1 MAEAVRHDKTA
12 RQLRLLSDALDSGR
26 LGPVRRLINTL
37 APAEIGNLL
46 ESLPPAKRVVVW
58 GLVDPEDD
66 GEVLVHVGDEVR
78 ESLLADMDA
87 DEIIA
92 AVEDLDIDDLAD
104 LVEDLPDTVIDE
116 VLKSMDRENRERL
129 EQVLSYPEDTA
140 GRLMNPDVVTVRADV
155 NVDVVLR
162 YLRLRGELPDHT
174 DHLFVVSRRHQYLG
188 RLSLASLV
196 THEDSTPINR
206 LIDDEQPAIDV
217 EESAEE
223 VARQFSDHDWVSAP
237 VVDDNNILLGRITI
251 DDVVDIIREQ
261 AEHQALGAA
270 GLDEDEDLFSPVKR
284 AVRGRVVWLGINLCT
299 AFLAATVIGQYELTL
314 QKIVALAVLM
324 PIVAGIGGNAAVQV
338 LTLMVR
344 GLALGQVGPSNA
356 KILLWKEIRV
366 ALINGI
372 LIGGI
377 VGVIAY
383 FWFRS
388 PLLSLVITMALIINF
403 CAAATAGVLLPLLLK
418 RMNIDPAVAGT
429 VVVTAVTDV
438 MGFFSFLGLATLI
451 LMHLG
456 RCYATPG
463 QGGRLERRARLWLH
477 RTAANLG
484 GRWQDLLPHPRL
496 PAARPATGARRTGQV
511 HCPPPGRRALARHTG
526 DAGCTAITELKTPCT
541 KTSKAS
547 QSLHRSQRSDAY
559 GAGAGLRRA
568 AGTGDSTRAT
578 PV

>member
-1 MAEAVRHDKTA
+1 MAEVVRHDKTA

-46 ESLPPAKRVVVW
+46 ESLPPAKRVIVW
-58 GLVDPEDD
+58 GLVDAEDD

-78 ESLLADMDA
+78 ESLLAEMDA

-129 EQVLSYPEDTA
+129 EQVLSFPEDTA

-174 DHLFVVSRRHQYLG
+174 DHLFVVSRRRQYLG

-206 LIDDEQPAIDV
+206 LIDDEQAAIDV
-217 EESAEE
+217 EETAEE

-237 VVDDNNILLGRITI
+237 VVDESNILLGRITI

-270 GLDEDEDLFSPVKR
+270 GLDEDEDLFSPIRR

-299 AFLAATVIGQYELTL
+299 AFLAAAVIGQFEATL
-314 QKIVALAVLM
+314 HQIVALAVLM

-344 GLALGQVGPSNA
+344 GLALGQVGASNGR
-356 KILLWKEIRV
+356 ILLWKELRV
-366 ALINGI
+366 AMINGL
-372 LIGGI
+372 LIGGT
-377 VGVIAY
+377 VGLVAF
-383 FWFRS
+383 FWFHDW
-388 PLLSLVITMALIINF
+388 LMSLVIACALLINF
-403 CAAATAGVLLPLLLK
+403 CAAATAGVLLPLLLQ
-418 RMNIDPAVAGT
+418 RMRIDPAVAGT
-429 VVVTAVTDV
+429 VVVTAVTDI
-438 MGFFSFLGLATLI
+438 MGFFCFLGLATLI
-451 LMHLG
+451 LI
-456 RCYATPG
+456 R
-463 QGGRLERRARLWLH
+463 
-477 RTAANLG
+477 
-484 GRWQDLLPHPRL
+484 
-496 PAARPATGARRTGQV
+496 
-511 HCPPPGRRALARHTG
+511 
-526 DAGCTAITELKTPCT
+526 
-541 KTSKAS
+541 
-547 QSLHRSQRSDAY
+547 
-559 GAGAGLRRA
+559 
-568 AGTGDSTRAT
+568 
-578 PV
+578 

>member
-26 LGPVRRLINTL
+26 LGPVRRLVNTL

-46 ESLPPAKRVVVW
+46 ESLPPGKREIVW

-78 ESLLADMDA
+78 ESLLADMDP

-129 EQVLSYPEDTA
+129 EQVLSYPEDSA

-188 RLSLASLV
+188 RLSLAALV
-196 THEDSTPINR
+196 THEDNTPINR

-217 EESAEE
+217 GESADE

-251 DDVVDIIREQ
+251 DDVVDIIRSQ

-270 GLDEDEDLFSPVKR
+270 GLDEEEDLFSPIKR

-299 AFLAATVIGQYELTL
+299 AFLAASVIGQFELTL
-314 QKIVALAVLM
+314 QKVVALAVLM
-324 PIVAGIGGNAAVQV
+324 PIVAGVGGNAAVQV

-344 GLALGQVGPSNA
+344 GIALGQVGPSNA
-356 KILLWKEIRV
+356 KILLWKELRV
-366 ALINGI
+366 AMINGT
-372 LIGGI
+372 LIGLL
-377 VGVIAY
+377 VGLIA
-383 FWFRS
+383 FAWFHS
-388 PLLSLVITMALIINF
+388 WLLSIVITLALMINF
-403 CAAATAGVLLPLLLK
+403 CAAALAGVLLPLMLK

-451 LMHLG
+451 L
-456 RCYATPG
+456 
-463 QGGRLERRARLWLH
+463 LH
-477 RTAANLG
+477 
-484 GRWQDLLPHPRL
+484 
-496 PAARPATGARRTGQV
+496 
-511 HCPPPGRRALARHTG
+511 
-526 DAGCTAITELKTPCT
+526 
-541 KTSKAS
+541 
-547 QSLHRSQRSDAY
+547 
-559 GAGAGLRRA
+559 
-568 AGTGDSTRAT
+568 
-578 PV
+578 

>member
-46 ESLPPAKRVVVW
+46 ESLPPGKREVVW
-58 GLVDPEDD
+58 GLVDAEDD

-78 ESLLADMDA
+78 ESLLADMDP

-196 THEDSTPINR
+196 THDDSTPINR
-206 LIDDEQPAIDV
+206 LIDDEQPAIAV
-217 EESAEE
+217 EDSADA
-223 VARQFSDHDWVSAP
+223 VARQFTDHDWISAP

-270 GLDEDEDLFSPVKR
+270 GLDEDEDLFSPVAR
-284 AVRGRVVWLGINLCT
+284 AFRRRLTWLGINLGT
-299 AFLAATVIGQYELTL
+299 AFLASSVVGRFEGTIE
-314 QKIVALAVLM
+314 KIVALAVLM
-324 PIVAGIGGNAAVQV
+324 PIVAGMGGNAGTQV
-338 LTLMVR
+338 LALMVR
-344 GLALGQVGPSNA
+344 GLALGQVGASNVRV
-356 KILLWKEIRV
+356 LLWKELRV
-366 ALINGI
+366 ALMNG
-372 LIGGI
+372 LSLGL
-377 VGVIAY
+377 VLGVIV
-383 FWFRS
+383 FLWFQDL
-388 PLLSLVITMALIINF
+388 PLSLVIGSALTINLLS
-403 CAAATAGVLLPLLLK
+403 AATAGVLVPLTLK
-418 RMNIDPAVAGT
+418 RLGFDPALAGGVILT
-429 VVVTAVTDV
+429 TVTDV
-438 MGFFSFLGLATLI
+438 MGFLSFLGLATAVL
-451 LMHLG
+451 
-456 RCYATPG
+456 
-463 QGGRLERRARLWLH
+463 LH
-477 RTAANLG
+477 
-484 GRWQDLLPHPRL
+484 
-496 PAARPATGARRTGQV
+496 
-511 HCPPPGRRALARHTG
+511 
-526 DAGCTAITELKTPCT
+526 
-541 KTSKAS
+541 
-547 QSLHRSQRSDAY
+547 
-559 GAGAGLRRA
+559 
-568 AGTGDSTRAT
+568 
-578 PV
+578 

>member
-26 LGPVRRLINTL
+26 LGPVRRLVNTL

-46 ESLPPAKRVVVW
+46 ESLPPGKREIVW

-78 ESLLADMDA
+78 ESLLADMDP

-129 EQVLSYPEDTA
+129 EQVLSYPEDSA

-188 RLSLASLV
+188 RLSLAALV
-196 THEDSTPINR
+196 THEDNTPINR

-217 EESAEE
+217 GESADE

-251 DDVVDIIREQ
+251 DDVVDIIRSQ

-270 GLDEDEDLFSPVKR
+270 GLDEEEDLFSPIKR

-299 AFLAATVIGQYELTL
+299 AFLAATVIGQFELTL
-314 QKIVALAVLM
+314 QKVVALAVLM
-324 PIVAGIGGNAAVQV
+324 PIVAGVGGNAAVQV

-344 GLALGQVGPSNA
+344 GIALGQVGPSNA
-356 KILLWKEIRV
+356 KILLWKELRV
-366 ALINGI
+366 AMINGT
-372 LIGGI
+372 LIGLL
-377 VGVIAY
+377 VGLIA
-383 FWFRS
+383 FVWFHS
-388 PLLSLVITMALIINF
+388 WLLSLVITLALMINF
-403 CAAATAGVLLPLLLK
+403 CAAALAGVLLPLMLK
-418 RMNIDPAVAGT
+418 RMNVDPAVAGT

-438 MGFFSFLGLATLI
+438 MGFFSFLGLATVI
-451 LMHLG
+451 L
-456 RCYATPG
+456 
-463 QGGRLERRARLWLH
+463 LH
-477 RTAANLG
+477 
-484 GRWQDLLPHPRL
+484 
-496 PAARPATGARRTGQV
+496 
-511 HCPPPGRRALARHTG
+511 
-526 DAGCTAITELKTPCT
+526 
-541 KTSKAS
+541 
-547 QSLHRSQRSDAY
+547 
-559 GAGAGLRRA
+559 
-568 AGTGDSTRAT
+568 
-578 PV
+578 

>member
-1 MAEAVRHDKTA
+1 MVETIRHDKTA

-26 LGPVRRLINTL
+26 LGPVRRLVNTL
-37 APAEIGNLL
+37 SPAEIGNLL
-46 ESLPPAKRVVVW
+46 ESLPPGKREVVW

-78 ESLLADMDA
+78 ESLLADMDT
-87 DEIIA
+87 DEIVA

-129 EQVLSYPEDTA
+129 EQVLSYAEDTA

-174 DHLFVVSRRHQYLG
+174 DHLYVVSRRHQYLG
-188 RLSLASLV
+188 RVPLAALV
-196 THEDSTPINR
+196 THEDTTPINR

-217 EESAEE
+217 GESAQE

-284 AVRGRVVWLGINLCT
+284 AVRGRVVWLGINLFT
-299 AFLAATVIGQYELTL
+299 AFMAASVIGQFEATL
-314 QKIVALAVLM
+314 EKIVALAVLM

-344 GLALGQVGPSNA
+344 GLALGQVGSSNA
-356 KILLWKEIRV
+356 RILLWKEIRV
-366 ALINGI
+366 ALINGL

-377 VGVIAY
+377 VGVIA
-383 FWFRS
+383 FAWFRS
-388 PLLSLVITMALIINF
+388 PLLSLVITLALIINF

-438 MGFFSFLGLATLI
+438 MGFFCFLGLATLI
-451 LMHLG
+451 L
-456 RCYATPG
+456 
-463 QGGRLERRARLWLH
+463 LH
-477 RTAANLG
+477 
-484 GRWQDLLPHPRL
+484 
-496 PAARPATGARRTGQV
+496 
-511 HCPPPGRRALARHTG
+511 
-526 DAGCTAITELKTPCT
+526 
-541 KTSKAS
+541 
-547 QSLHRSQRSDAY
+547 
-559 GAGAGLRRA
+559 
-568 AGTGDSTRAT
+568 
-578 PV
+578 

>member
-26 LGPVRRLINTL
+26 LGPVRRLVNTL

-46 ESLPPAKRVVVW
+46 ESLPPGKREVVW

-66 GEVLVHVGDEVR
+66 GEVLVHVGEEVR
-78 ESLLADMDA
+78 ESLLADMDP

-129 EQVLSYPEDTA
+129 EQVLSYPEDSA

-196 THEDSTPINR
+196 THEDNTPINR

-217 EESAEE
+217 GESADE

-251 DDVVDIIREQ
+251 DDVVDIIRSQ

-270 GLDEDEDLFSPVKR
+270 GLDEEEDLFSPIRR

-299 AFLAATVIGQYELTL
+299 AFLAASVIGQFEMTL
-314 QKIVALAVLM
+314 QKVVALAVLM
-324 PIVAGIGGNAAVQV
+324 PIVAGVGGNAAVQV

-344 GLALGQVGPSNA
+344 GIALGQVGQSNA
-356 KILLWKEIRV
+356 RILLWKESRV
-366 ALINGI
+366 ALINGT
-372 LIGGI
+372 LIGTVVGI
-377 VGVIAY
+377 IA
-383 FWFRS
+383 FLWFHS
-388 PLLSLVITMALIINF
+388 FLLSLVITLALIINF
-403 CAAATAGVLLPLLLK
+403 CAAALAGVLLPLLLK
-418 RMNIDPAVAGT
+418 RMNVDPAVAGT

-451 LMHLG
+451 L
-456 RCYATPG
+456 
-463 QGGRLERRARLWLH
+463 LH
-477 RTAANLG
+477 
-484 GRWQDLLPHPRL
+484 
-496 PAARPATGARRTGQV
+496 
-511 HCPPPGRRALARHTG
+511 
-526 DAGCTAITELKTPCT
+526 
-541 KTSKAS
+541 
-547 QSLHRSQRSDAY
+547 
-559 GAGAGLRRA
+559 
-568 AGTGDSTRAT
+568 
-578 PV
+578 

>member
-26 LGPVRRLINTL
+26 LGPVRRLVNTL

-46 ESLPPAKRVVVW
+46 ESLPPGKREVVW

-66 GEVLVHVGDEVR
+66 GEVLVHVGEEVR
-78 ESLLADMDA
+78 ESLLADMDP

-129 EQVLSYPEDTA
+129 EQVLSYPEDSA

-188 RLSLASLV
+188 RLSLAALV
-196 THEDSTPINR
+196 THEDNTPINR

-217 EESAEE
+217 GESADE

-251 DDVVDIIREQ
+251 DDVVDIIRSQ

-270 GLDEDEDLFSPVKR
+270 GLDEEEDLFSPIKR

-299 AFLAATVIGQYELTL
+299 AFLAATVIGQFELTL
-314 QKIVALAVLM
+314 QKVVALAVLM
-324 PIVAGIGGNAAVQV
+324 PIVAGVGGNAAVQV

-344 GLALGQVGPSNA
+344 GIALGQVGQSNA
-356 KILLWKEIRV
+356 RILLWKESRV
-366 ALINGI
+366 ALINGT
-372 LIGGI
+372 LIGTV

-383 FWFRS
+383 IWFHS
-388 PLLSLVITMALIINF
+388 FLLSLVITMALIINF
-403 CAAATAGVLLPLLLK
+403 CAAALAGVLLPLLLK
-418 RMNIDPAVAGT
+418 RMNVDPAVAGT

-451 LMHLG
+451 L
-456 RCYATPG
+456 
-463 QGGRLERRARLWLH
+463 LH
-477 RTAANLG
+477 
-484 GRWQDLLPHPRL
+484 
-496 PAARPATGARRTGQV
+496 
-511 HCPPPGRRALARHTG
+511 
-526 DAGCTAITELKTPCT
+526 
-541 KTSKAS
+541 
-547 QSLHRSQRSDAY
+547 
-559 GAGAGLRRA
+559 
-568 AGTGDSTRAT
+568 
-578 PV
+578 